1 MPSDL
6 NVVVFYCYLTFLS
19 LYLFNFLAA
28 YASLS
33 YMCISRFL
41 ATFAY
46 FFALLAN
53 AADVDHF
60 NLVK

>member
-1 MPSDL
+1 MTCE
-6 NVVVFYCYLTFLS
+6 NYCGVMRDALMTFRL
-19 LYLFNFLAA
+19 LKITF
-28 YASLS
+28 
-33 YMCISRFL
+33 MCISRFL

-53 AADVDHF
+53 AADVDNF